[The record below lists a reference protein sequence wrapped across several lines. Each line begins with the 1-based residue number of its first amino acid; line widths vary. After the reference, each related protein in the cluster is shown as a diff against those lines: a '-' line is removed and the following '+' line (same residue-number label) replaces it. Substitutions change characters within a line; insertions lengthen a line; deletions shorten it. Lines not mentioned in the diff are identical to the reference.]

1 MIKTA
6 QILNNMETYVTRRER
21 FSAAH
26 RLFRQEWDDEKNYR
40 IFGPCSNPQWHGH
53 NYELFVTV
61 KGEIDQQTGFVI
73 NIKQLSKVIKERVI
87 DKLDHKNMN
96 TEVDF
101 MKGRLASTENLAVA
115 IWDELEQPI
124 RSLGIEL
131 YKIKITET
139 ENNYVEYFGK

>member
-21 FSAAH
+21 FSSAH

-40 IFGPCSNPQWHGH
+40 VFGPCSNPQWHGH

-115 IWDELEQPI
+115 IWDELEQPV

>member
-1 MIKTA
+1 
-6 QILNNMETYVTRRER
+6 METYVTRRER

-26 RLFRQEWDDEKNYR
+26 RLFRQEWDDDKNYSV
-40 IFGPCSNPQWHGH
+40 FGPCSNPQWHGH
-53 NYELFVTV
+53 NYELYVTV
-61 KGEIDQQTGFVI
+61 KGEVDKQTGFVI
-73 NIKQLSKVIKERVI
+73 NIKQLSQVIKERVI

-101 MKGRLASTENLAVA
+101 MKGKLASTENLATA

-124 RSLGIEL
+124 HSLGIEL

>member
-1 MIKTA
+1 
-6 QILNNMETYVTRRER
+6 
-21 FSAAH
+21 
-26 RLFRQEWDDEKNYR
+26 
-40 IFGPCSNPQWHGH
+40 
-53 NYELFVTV
+53 V

-115 IWDELEQPI
+115 IWDELEQPV

>member
-1 MIKTA
+1 
-6 QILNNMETYVTRRER
+6 METYVTRRER
-21 FSAAH
+21 FSSAH

-40 IFGPCSNPQWHGH
+40 VFGPCSNPQWHGH

-115 IWDELEQPI
+115 IWDELEQPV